1 MTDLS
6 VLDGFVG
13 HGELTEVLSDHFSL
27 DFTSGPVFS
36 RVDFADGADHI
47 GHDDGVTE
55 VSLHSLGLF
64 TVRGVFDGGLQL
76 LDKSV
81 VLGVHTVLEASSL
94 S

>member
-1 MTDLS
+1 MSDLS
-6 VLDGFVG
+6 VLDGLVG
-13 HGELTEVLSDHFSL
+13 HGELTEVLSNHLSL
-27 DFTSGPVFS
+27 DFASGPVFS

-55 VSLHSLGLF
+55 VGLHSLGLF
-64 TVRGVFDGGLQL
+64 TVRGVLDCGLEL

-81 VLGVHTVLEASSL
+81 VLRVDTVLESSSL